1 MSSLIGYTR
10 WHVPH
15 LSAVPF
21 FTSFTGVLQL
31 GHARIS
37 SNSASIGT
45 LETIAFCAKIPLP
58 MRIFRAASIAFAAVL
73 LLAPRSALAQK
84 NSALA
89 QNNSALAQNNSA
101 LAQTG
106 AEAYYDFL
114 MARHLEAAGDS
125 KGAQAQL
132 EKAVASDPKSAEVRA
147 ELAAFFLRRDD
158 GDNAE
163 RVAKDALQLGDDN
176 SEAHRV
182 LGMLYAA
189 KSEDTGRGQAAQAQA
204 ADLVKQ
210 AIAHLERVVENPAGL
225 TDLNLQYTLGRLYT
239 RAGMADKAIASL
251 TRVVNENPL
260 SVQGRLSLAQ
270 AYVVAHDMNNAIAAL
285 EEIVEDEPRVA
296 NMLGQFQE
304 QAGRLKDAADSYTKA
319 LAVAPNSRELKVRRI
334 AALIG
339 AKEFQRASEFAA
351 QAQMQHPDDLRF
363 PQLRA
368 HALQQSG
375 DSARAIAVLEPVAR
389 SNPNDATTQLA
400 LADLYS
406 NTGRKADA
414 ERTVR
419 QLVTLEPGNADG
431 LNYLGYLLAD
441 SGKQLDEAIRLVRR
455 ALDIEPDNPNYLDSL
470 GWAYYRRGD
479 YDQAEKYLAPA
490 AQQMPRNATVQ
501 EHLGDILAKRNRW
514 ADAIAAWTRALQ
526 ADEGEVNK
534 AAVEKKI
541 ADARGKVR

>member
-1 MSSLIGYTR
+1 MRTLR
-10 WHVPH
+10 V
-15 LSAVPF
+15 AF
-21 FTSFTGVLQL
+21 FAL
-31 GHARIS
+31 G
-37 SNSASIGT
+37 
-45 LETIAFCAKIPLP
+45 
-58 MRIFRAASIAFAAVL
+58 AAS
-73 LLAPRSALAQK
+73 LLAMPRV
-84 NSALA
+84 
-89 QNNSALAQNNSA
+89 A
-101 LAQTG
+101 LAQTSID
-106 AEAYYDFL
+106 AYYDFL
-114 MARHLEAAGDS
+114 MARHLEASGDA

-132 EKAVASDPKSAEVRA
+132 EKAIAADPNSAEVRA
-147 ELAAFFLRRDD
+147 ELAAFYLRRDD

-163 RVAKDALQLGDDN
+163 RVAKEALQLDDDN

-182 LGMLYAA
+182 LGMMYAA
-189 KSEDTGRGQAAQAQA
+189 HSEDTGRGQGAQA
-204 ADLVKQ
+204 AAAELVKQ
-210 AIAHLERVVENPAGL
+210 AIVHLERVTVNPAGL

-239 RAGMADKAIASL
+239 RNGQADKAIQAL

-270 AYVVAHDMNNAIAAL
+270 AYVVAHDMTNAIRAL

-334 AALIG
+334 AALLG
-339 AKEFQRASEFAA
+339 AKDFQRAAEFAA

-363 PQLRA
+363 TQLRA
-368 HALQQSG
+368 HALEEMG
-375 DSARAIAVLEPVAR
+375 DAARAITVLEPAAKA
-389 SNPNDATTQLA
+389 NPNDAATQLA

-406 NTGRKADA
+406 MAGRKQEA

-419 QLVTLEPGNADG
+419 QLVALEPGNADA

-455 ALDIEPDNPNYLDSL
+455 ALDLEPNNPNYLDSL

-479 YDQAEKYLAPA
+479 YDQAEKFIVPA

-501 EHLGDILAKRNRW
+501 EHLGDVLAKRNRW

-526 ADEGEVNK
+526 GDEGDINK
-534 AAVEKKI
+534 AVVEKKI

>member
-1 MSSLIGYTR
+1 MRTF
-10 WHVPH
+10 HVA
-15 LSAVPF
+15 SAV
-21 FTSFTGVLQL
+21 L
-31 GHARIS
+31 G
-37 SNSASIGT
+37 
-45 LETIAFCAKIPLP
+45 
-58 MRIFRAASIAFAAVL
+58 AALCLTPHV
-73 LLAPRSALAQK
+73 
-84 NSALA
+84 
-89 QNNSALAQNNSA
+89 A
-101 LAQTG
+101 LAQTN
-106 AEAYYDFL
+106 ADAYYDFL
-114 MARHLEAAGDS
+114 MARHLEAQGDS

-132 EKAVASDPKSAEVRA
+132 EKAVAADPKSAEVRA
-147 ELAAFFLRRDD
+147 ELAAFHLRRDA
-158 GDNAE
+158 GDDAE
-163 RVAKDALQLGDDN
+163 RVAKEALQIDDKS

-189 KSEDTGRGQAAQAQA
+189 RSEETGRGQAAQNA
-204 ADLVKQ
+204 AAESVRQ
-210 AIAHLERVVENPAGL
+210 AIAHLERVTDNPSGL

-239 RAGMADKAIASL
+239 RNNQADKAIQAL

-260 SVQGRLSLAQ
+260 SVQGRLALAQ
-270 AYVVAHDMNNAIAAL
+270 AFVVARDINSAIGAL

-319 LAVAPNSRELKVRRI
+319 LSVAPNSRELKVRRI
-334 AALIG
+334 AALLG
-339 AKEFQRASEFAA
+339 AKDFQRASEFAA
-351 QAQMQHPDDLRF
+351 QAQMQHADDLRF

-368 HALQQSG
+368 HALQQMG
-375 DSARAIAVLEPVAR
+375 DGARAITVLEPVAR
-389 SNPNDATTQLA
+389 TNPNDATTQLA

-406 NTGRKADA
+406 NAGRKQDA

-419 QLVTLEPGNADG
+419 QLVAIEPGNADA

-441 SGKQLDEAIRLVRR
+441 RGQQLDEAIRLVRR
-455 ALDIEPDNPNYLDSL
+455 ALDIEPNNPNYLDSL

-479 YDQAEKYLAPA
+479 YEEAEKYLAPA

-501 EHLGDILAKRNRW
+501 EHFGDILAKRGRW

-526 ADEGEVNK
+526 GDEGDINK

>member
-1 MSSLIGYTR
+1 MRTL
-10 WHVPH
+10 HVASVALGAALCLTPH
-15 LSAVPF
+15 
-21 FTSFTGVLQL
+21 
-31 GHARIS
+31 
-37 SNSASIGT
+37 
-45 LETIAFCAKIPLP
+45 
-58 MRIFRAASIAFAAVL
+58 AAS
-73 LLAPRSALAQK
+73 
-84 NSALA
+84 
-89 QNNSALAQNNSA
+89 
-101 LAQTG
+101 AQTN
-106 AEAYYDFL
+106 ADAYFDFL

-125 KGAQAQL
+125 RGAQAQL
-132 EKAVASDPKSAEVRA
+132 EKAVAADPKSAEVRA
-147 ELAAFFLRRDD
+147 ELAAFHLRRDA
-158 GDNAE
+158 GDDAE
-163 RVAKDALQLGDDN
+163 RVAKEALQIEDSN

-182 LGMLYAA
+182 LGMLYASR
-189 KSEDTGRGQAAQAQA
+189 SEDTGRGQAAQTA
-204 ADLVKQ
+204 AVELVRQ
-210 AIAHLERVVENPAGL
+210 AIANLERVTDNPSGL

-239 RAGMADKAIASL
+239 RNNQADKAIQAL

-260 SVQGRLSLAQ
+260 SVQGRLALAQ
-270 AYVVAHDMNNAIAAL
+270 AFVVARDMNSAIAAL

-334 AALIG
+334 AALLG
-339 AKEFQRASEFAA
+339 AKEYQRAADFAG
-351 QAQMQHPDDLRF
+351 QGQMQHPDDLRF

-368 HALQQSG
+368 HALQQLG
-375 DSARAIAVLEPVAR
+375 DSARAITVLEPVAR
-389 SNPNDATTQLA
+389 ANPNDATTQLA

-406 NTGRKADA
+406 NTGRKQDA

-419 QLVTLEPGNADG
+419 QLVALEPGNADA

-441 SGKQLDEAIRLVRR
+441 RGQQLDEAIRLVRR
-455 ALDIEPDNPNYLDSL
+455 ALDIEPNNPNYLDSL

-479 YDQAEKYLAPA
+479 FDQAEKYLAPA

-501 EHLGDILAKRNRW
+501 EHLGDILAKRGRW

-526 ADEGEVNK
+526 GDEGDVNK